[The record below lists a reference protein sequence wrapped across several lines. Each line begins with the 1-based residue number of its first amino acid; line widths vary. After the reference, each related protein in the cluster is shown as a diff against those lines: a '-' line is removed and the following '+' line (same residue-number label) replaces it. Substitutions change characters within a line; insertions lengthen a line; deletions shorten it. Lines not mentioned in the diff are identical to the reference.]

1 MYKNRQKKL
10 YFFFQKADLD
20 KKKIF
25 KMENYKL
32 IKLLKD
38 FKTIYKNGL

>member
-20 KKKIF
+20 KKKI
-25 KMENYKL
+25 
-32 IKLLKD
+32 LKW
-38 FKTIYKNGL
+38 KTTN